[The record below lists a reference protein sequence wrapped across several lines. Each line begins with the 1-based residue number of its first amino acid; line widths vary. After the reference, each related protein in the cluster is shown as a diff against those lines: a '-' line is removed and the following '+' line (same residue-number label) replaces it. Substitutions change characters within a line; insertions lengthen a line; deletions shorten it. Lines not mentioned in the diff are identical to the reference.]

1 MYAGKPIC
9 CLVNPVLGHEKEG
22 LPKAEKA
29 KKVYV
34 IGGGVAGM
42 CAAFT
47 AKRRGHDVTLFEAT
61 DKLGGNM
68 RLAAYP
74 PGKGDITGMIRSYI
88 VKCEKA
94 GVNIKMNT
102 KVTAQMLK
110 EDTPDAVILATGA
123 ETLVLPFIKGIEN
136 PDIVYG
142 VDCLEGTRPVGHK
155 VLVVGGG
162 MVGAE
167 TADFLAEQGH
177 EVAIIEMRDAI
188 GPDVIHEHRI
198 FLMEA
203 FEKYG
208 IKQITSAA
216 VSEIF
221 SDGVSYK
228 NAADKSD
235 EMIYEARGF
244 DTVVLSMGFSSR
256 YTHRDGQNVVY
267 DFAEELKDIV
277 PEVHMVGD
285 AVRARRALDATKEAY
300 EVALNL

>member
-1 MYAGKPIC
+1 MYAGKPLC
-9 CLVNPVLGHEKEG
+9 CLVNPVLGRESEG

-110 EDTPDAVILATGA
+110 EDTPDAVILATGSFRLSKVST
-123 ETLVLPFIKGIEN
+123 TLISYMVW
-136 PDIVYG
+136 IVW
-142 VDCLEGTRPVGHK
+142 K
-155 VLVVGGG
+155 
-162 MVGAE
+162 
-167 TADFLAEQGH
+167 
-177 EVAIIEMRDAI
+177 
-188 GPDVIHEHRI
+188 EH
-198 FLMEA
+198 
-203 FEKYG
+203 
-208 IKQITSAA
+208 
-216 VSEIF
+216 
-221 SDGVSYK
+221 
-228 NAADKSD
+228 
-235 EMIYEARGF
+235 
-244 DTVVLSMGFSSR
+244 
-256 YTHRDGQNVVY
+256 
-267 DFAEELKDIV
+267 
-277 PEVHMVGD
+277 
-285 AVRARRALDATKEAY
+285 VR
-300 EVALNL
+300 